1 MKKVLVTGG
10 AGFIGSHLVEKLIDK
25 GCKVVVLDNLL
36 RGNKIRAK
44 FLKKIKIIKGDIR
57 NKKILR
63 KAIKGVDIVFHLAAF
78 LGVDEVASNPY
89 ETMNVEVIGTS
100 NLVELSLEYKIKK
113 IIYISTSGVYGKT
126 EIEKS
131 VKENF
136 NVSPVSS
143 YAIAKRFN
151 EIYLQSIS
159 KNNSIITF
167 SLRYFN
173 VYGPRQDKRMVVPRF
188 IEQAKNNKNIV
199 VHGNGLQTRDFT
211 YIDDV
216 IFATIRIAEKLNKSE
231 ILNIARGKE
240 TNMIDLA
247 KSIKK
252 ILNSKSS
259 IKKIKVPSHR
269 KEFDVERRLGNSS
282 KLYKLIN
289 FRPKRSLNEGI
300 REIIKYNEEL

>member
-36 RGNKIRAK
+36 RGNKIRTK

-57 NKKILR
+57 NKKVLR

-113 IIYISTSGVYGKT
+113 IIYK
-126 EIEKS
+126 K
-131 VKENF
+131 
-136 NVSPVSS
+136 
-143 YAIAKRFN
+143 
-151 EIYLQSIS
+151 
-159 KNNSIITF
+159 NSIVTF

-300 REIIKYNEEL
+300 REIINYNEKL